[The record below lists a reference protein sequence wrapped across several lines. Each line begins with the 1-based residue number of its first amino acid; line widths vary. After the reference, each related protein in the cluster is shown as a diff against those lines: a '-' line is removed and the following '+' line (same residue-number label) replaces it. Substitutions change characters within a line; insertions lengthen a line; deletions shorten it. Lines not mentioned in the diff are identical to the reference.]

1 MRTAGRDGLTVATAN
16 RGERAKRERGRS
28 LWIGLPRLAGSVAIT
43 LAAWTASSAAQVVR
57 GSLADAISGRPVP
70 AGIVA
75 LVDSAGVERARTLT
89 DATGSFV
96 IRAPAPGIF
105 RLRTLIVGF
114 EGWESEPFS
123 LARAQSVERRIELTL
138 FRVELPE
145 LTVEAEQTCVVRPEE
160 GLAAAAL
167 WDEVKKALAT
177 TRLSMERR
185 DYRFRTRTSE
195 RQLDPYGV
203 VRTDTSYVAPGYT
216 SWPFASLPAERLS
229 LSGFVQDARGGPVFY
244 GPDAEVLVSD
254 VFLDDHCFRVTF
266 DEDSRRYVGL
276 AFEPVRGREVAE
288 IEGVLWLDSSSVV
301 LRRLEWSYRNISRWA
316 RAGRPGGFVEFA
328 SLPDGSWFIRRW
340 MLRAPVA
347 HVFAGRPDTLL
358 YGVKVRESEVLDV
371 VDRRGQPIF
380 RYPGPDSTRQGSS
393 PGY

>member
-1 MRTAGRDGLTVATAN
+1 VA
-16 RGERAKRERGRS
+16 
-28 LWIGLPRLAGSVAIT
+28 
-43 LAAWTASSAAQVVR
+43 
-57 GSLADAISGRPVP
+57 
-70 AGIVA
+70 AGIVS
-75 LVDSAGVERARTLT
+75 LVDSAGIERARTLT
-89 DATGSFV
+89 DANGRFIV
-96 IRAPAPGIF
+96 RAPASGIF

-123 LARAQSVERRIELTL
+123 LARGQSVEREIALTL

-177 TRLSMERR
+177 TRLSMEQR

-195 RQLDPYGV
+195 RQLDPYGT
-203 VRTDTSYVAPGYT
+203 VRADTTYVTPGYT

-229 LSGFVQDARGGPVFY
+229 SSGFVQEDRRGPVFY
-244 GPDAEVLVSD
+244 GPDAEVLVAD
-254 VFLDDHCFRVTF
+254 AFLDDHCFRVTRG
-266 DEDSRRYVGL
+266 EGGTGYVGL
-276 AFEPVRGREVAE
+276 AFEPVRGREVPE
-288 IEGVLWLDSSSVV
+288 VEGVLWLDSSSVI

-316 RAGRPGGFVEFA
+316 RAGEPGGFVEFA
-328 SLPDGSWFIRRW
+328 ALPDGAWFIRRW

-358 YGVKVRESEVLDV
+358 YGVKVKESEVIDV
-371 VDRRGQPIF
+371 VDRRGEPVL
-380 RYPGPDSTRQGSS
+380 RYLQPDSVRQGTNS
-393 PGY
+393 GY